1 MSIKPFSHSL
11 EGRSM
16 NEILDRLPQPE
27 GRTVPVRVIAVAS
40 GKGGVGKTT
49 VSVNLA
55 LALAQAGRRT
65 VLLDADFGL
74 ANVDVMLGLQPRL
87 NLSHVLAG
95 VCGLRDILLEAPF
108 GVRIVP
114 ASSGTQRMAE
124 LSTSEHAG
132 IISAC
137 SELGPDTDVLI
148 VDLAAGIAPGVLA
161 FAQAAQEVLMVVC
174 DEPASLT
181 DAYALIKVLSRE
193 HGIHRFHV
201 LANMV
206 QGSREGSRLFAKLAR
221 VAERFLEAQLDYA
234 GAIPLDGLLRRSLQM
249 QKAVVEAY
257 PLSPSAQAF
266 KKLAQQA
273 DSWPIPTG
281 ARGHLEFFVERLVGT
296 QPRPASV
303 LS

>member
-1 MSIKPFSHSL
+1 MPMKQSHSL
-11 EGRSM
+11 EGNRM
-16 NEILDRLPQPE
+16 NELMDKLPEQYTRPA
-27 GRTVPVRVIAVAS
+27 PVRVIAVAS

-55 LALAQAGRRT
+55 LALGMAGRRA

-95 VCGLRDILLEAPF
+95 ACGLKDILLNAPF

-114 ASSGTQRMAE
+114 ASSGTRRMAE
-124 LSTSEHAG
+124 LSTAEHAG
-132 IISAC
+132 IISAF
-137 SELGPDTDVLI
+137 SELGPDTDTLI
-148 VDLAAGIAPGVLA
+148 VDLAAGLSPSVLA
-161 FAQAAQEVLMVVC
+161 FAQAAQQVLVVVC

-206 QGSREGSRLFAKLAR
+206 QNSREGSRLFAKLAR
-221 VAERFLEAQLDYA
+221 VTERFLEAQLDYA

-257 PLSPSAQAF
+257 PTSSSALAF
-266 KKLAQQA
+266 KKLAQHA
-273 DSWPIPTG
+273 DTWPIPAG
-281 ARGHLEFFVERLVGT
+281 ARGHLEFFVERLVGA
-296 QPRPASV
+296 QSRPASV